1 MRIDVTGGAAQP
13 NVPMFWDRQ
22 TVRGRTEADGF
33 GTVEYT
39 LIRIVS
45 EDDPEEGYTIEV
57 EPVSGRVN
65 IMEEERRPEDATSWL
80 PDEGPELDQL

>member
-1 MRIDVTGGAAQP
+1 M
-13 NVPMFWDRQ
+13 
-22 TVRGRTEADGF
+22 
-33 GTVEYT
+33 
-39 LIRIVS
+39 S

-80 PDEGPELDQL
+80 PDEGPELEQP

>member
-1 MRIDVTGGAAQP
+1 MAYTYIFP
-13 NVPMFWDRQ
+13 N
-22 TVRGRTEADGF
+22 

-80 PDEGPELDQL
+80 PDEGPELEQP